1 MIFALISLNRHKG
14 FLMIAIPLDSQNA
27 TTLSKLYGNAPFF
40 ALLDEQS
47 GAFKVV
53 ENEQISKGPK
63 IGAFLKKSGA
73 DATVFYHMGEGVY
86 KGCDEALV
94 SVYTSFQEN
103 LTLEDIFQGFKN
115 SSLTMLDET
124 NYVELLVSGEG
135 MNNCQCGCKR

>member
-1 MIFALISLNRHKG
+1 
-14 FLMIAIPLDSQNA
+14 MIAIPLDSQNC
-27 TTLSKLYGNAPFF
+27 TTISKLYGNAPFF

-47 GAFKVV
+47 GAFKVI
-53 ENEQISKGPK
+53 ENKEISKGPK
-63 IGAFLKKSGA
+63 IGAFLKAVGA

-94 SVYTSFQEN
+94 SVYTSFQES

-135 MNNCQCGCKR
+135 MNNCQCGCKK